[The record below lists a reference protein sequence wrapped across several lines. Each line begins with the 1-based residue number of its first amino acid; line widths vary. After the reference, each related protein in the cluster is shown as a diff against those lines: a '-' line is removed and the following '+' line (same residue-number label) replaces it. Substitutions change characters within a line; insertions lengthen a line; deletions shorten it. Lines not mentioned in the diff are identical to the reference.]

1 MQLRIVLLQLGRDLK
16 AHRLRSGLT
25 LFGLAW
31 GTFCVVVMLAFGKG
45 LQVEMY
51 RQQDSLGGNMLL
63 LWGSRTSVPFEG
75 LPRGR
80 YIQLED
86 TDADAIVREV
96 PRISAISPEYGA
108 GASAKGP
115 KGESGVQISGI
126 RPAYGRMRRV
136 EPEAGGRFINDRDE
150 AERRRVCVIG
160 HLVKQETFGDTP
172 AVGQTI
178 LVNGIPFTVIGTLA
192 KKQQDSNYNGPDDSH
207 IFVPSATAVASLGMR
222 DPDNL
227 VIELTDRTKGKE
239 VIPQIRGVLARRHRF
254 DPADEEAISIWDV
267 GEMLVMFQTI
277 FLGFRTF
284 LAILGSFTLA
294 VAAIGV
300 ANTMSMVVEDRTPH
314 IGISMALGA
323 RRRWVLGQI
332 LLETVCFTA
341 AGGVAGV
348 AFAALVVWG
357 ASFLPWKQ
365 YVGVPQISAST
376 AILTAAMLGICG
388 ILSGLGPARRA
399 AAMNPAEALRT

>member
-1 MQLRIVLLQLGRDLK
+1 MQLRIVLLQLWRDLK

-45 LQVEMY
+45 LQTEMY
-51 RQQDSLGGNMLL
+51 AQQDALGGNMLL
-63 LWGSRTSVPFEG
+63 LWGSRTSMPFEG
-75 LPRGR
+75 LTRGR
-80 YIQLED
+80 YIQLD
-86 TDADAIVREV
+86 DADADAIARDV
-96 PRISAISPEYGA
+96 PRVKAISPEYSGNTN
-108 GASAKGP
+108 AKGP
-115 KGESGVQISGI
+115 KGESGVTVSGV
-126 RPAYGRMRRV
+126 RPSFGEMRRV
-136 EPEAGGRFINDRDE
+136 EPEPGGRFISDRDE

-160 HLVKQETFGDTP
+160 CLVKKETFGDQD
-172 AVGQTI
+172 AVGQT
-178 LVNGIPFTVIGTLA
+178 LLMDNIPFTVIGTIA
-192 KKQQDSNYNGPDDSH
+192 KKQQDSNYNGQDDERV
-207 IFVPSATAVASLGMR
+207 IVPSATAIASLGLR
-222 DPDNL
+222 VPDNL
-227 VIELTDRTKGKE
+227 VIELEDRAKGKE
-239 VIPQIRGVLARRHRF
+239 VIPEVRQVLARRHRF
-254 DPADEEAISIWDV
+254 DPADEEALSIWDV
-267 GEMLVMFQTI
+267 GEGLVMFQNI

-323 RRRWVLGQI
+323 RRRWILGQV

-341 AGGVAGV
+341 SGGVLGV
-348 AFAALVVWG
+348 AFAALVVWA
-357 ASFLPWKQ
+357 ASFLPWKE
-365 YVGVPQISAST
+365 YVGTPQISIST

-388 ILSGLGPARRA
+388 VLSGVGPARRA